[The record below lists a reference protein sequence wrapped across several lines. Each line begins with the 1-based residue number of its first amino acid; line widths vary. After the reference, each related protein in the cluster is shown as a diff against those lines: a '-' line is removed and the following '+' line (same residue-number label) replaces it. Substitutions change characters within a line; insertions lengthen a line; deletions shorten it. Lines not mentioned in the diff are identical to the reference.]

1 MAGSGP
7 APALNPKRSNP
18 RVGVQVLPATC
29 KKPIPRWPLIEDL
42 RLTVQ
47 QASIASGIAD
57 LELLL
62 DDEDLKPARRAR
74 LDQKIAAERG
84 RLAVVDEKLARQKGL
99 ELGLWRKL
107 WRSPQAEAWHNLGW
121 IRDVAT
127 YARLSV
133 LAEMGDLEALKEA
146 RMWSDRLGLTPKAM
160 RALLWVVADDEVGE
174 KRGQRGSAAA
184 APAAGQAPR
193 RRLSAVDPA
202 G

>member
-18 RVGVQVLPATC
+18 RVGVQVLPAQC
-29 KKPIPRWPLIEDL
+29 KKPIPRWPLIDDV
-42 RLTVQ
+42 RLTVKRGQ
-47 QASIASGIAD
+47 QLAVID
-57 LELLL
+57 DVELLL
-62 DDEDLKPARRAR
+62 DDEDLKPSRRAR
-74 LDQKIAAERG
+74 LDQKLATERE
-84 RLAVVDEKLARQKGL
+84 RLAVIDEMLNRQKSL
-99 ELGLWRKL
+99 EAALWRKL

-133 LAEMGDLEALKEA
+133 LAELGDLEALKEA

-160 RALLWVVADDEVGE
+160 RALLWVVAADEV
-174 KRGQRGSAAA
+174 KQRRDDRAGDD

-193 RRLSAVDPA
+193 RRLSAVDPSA

>member
-7 APALNPKRSNP
+7 APSLNPKRSNP
-18 RVGVQVLPATC
+18 RVGVQVLPAQC

-42 RLTVQ
+42 RLSVEKTQRV
-47 QASIASGIAD
+47 AAIAD
-57 LELLL
+57 LEFIAE
-62 DDEDLKPARRAR
+62 DEDLTPARRAR

-84 RLAVVDEKLARQKGL
+84 RLAVVEEKLSRQKGL
-99 ELGLWRKL
+99 ELGVWRKL

-160 RALLWVVADDEVGE
+160 RALLWVVAADEVKE
-174 KRGQRGSAAA
+174 KRQEREDGDEST
-184 APAAGQAPR
+184 PTAPR
-193 RRLSAVDPA
+193 RRLSAVDPTA